1 MKNIKYILV
10 ALSVLGL
17 MISCQKVE
25 DTYTPGEPELE
36 SSKGVFFQEPDATFY
51 QFAPEDEAFSFTATA
66 ERPNAD
72 GALTNVPILVD
83 NELFT
88 VSPLSFED
96 GQLTSD
102 VTITLS
108 KDATPGDIHTVELS
122 ITDPEYVLVYGLK
135 LTAVKFKVQIVKWNV
150 ISTNATYY
158 DRVFVWGL
166 GANAVSTTVTVEERD
181 DMPGLLRITQPYTAD
196 YGARLLA
203 GTANDGLGDLLV
215 ATEDLI
221 INATNPNKAWIA
233 DYFFEQLGWAMMTY
247 SPEVGFSSGTGY
259 GKWENGKLTL
269 RPSSLIV
276 FDGQG
281 YYFGNQTDEW
291 LLLDCH
297 L

>member
-1 MKNIKYILV
+1 MKNIKYIL
-10 ALSVLGL
+10 ASLSILVLAF
-17 MISCQKVE
+17 SCQKQDDYV
-25 DTYTPGEPELE
+25 PGEPELAD
-36 SSKGVFFQEPDATFY
+36 SKGVFFQAPTKTMYE
-51 QFAPEDEAFSFTATA
+51 FAPELPGFNITATL

-72 GALTNVPILVD
+72 GALNNIPIVVSND
-83 NELFT
+83 LFT
-88 VSPLSFED
+88 VSEASFAD
-96 GQLTSD
+96 GQLTTD
-102 VTITLS
+102 ITITLS
-108 KDATPGDIHTVELS
+108 PEAEAGKRHEVEIS
-122 ITDPEYVLVYGLK
+122 ITDPKFVLVYGLQ
-135 LTAVKFKVQIVKWNV
+135 LTSVKYVAQIVKWNV

-181 DMPGLLRITQPYTAD
+181 DMPGLLRITQPYTAE

-233 DYFFEQLGWAMMTY
+233 DYFFEQIGWAMMTY
-247 SPEVGFSSGTGY
+247 SPEVGFGSGTGY